1 MNWQALTRMVALNN
15 TAETPPFSE
24 SLLLALRNT
33 ALMGLALPP
42 QLAQASWAEVERIF
56 DLPEAK
62 TLPYPVLDTYIE
74 LMTQGPVIKDD
85 SIYHHRLQALD
96 EALIAASA
104 VPPETARE
112 ISYPVFG
119 A

>member
-1 MNWQALTRMVALNN
+1 
-15 TAETPPFSE
+15 
-24 SLLLALRNT
+24 
-33 ALMGLALPP
+33 MGMSLPP

-62 TLPYPVLDTYIE
+62 TLPYAVLNTYIE
-74 LMTQGPVIKDD
+74 LMTQSPVIKDD

-104 VPPETARE
+104 VPRETARE
-112 ISYPVFG
+112 IFYPVFG

>member
-1 MNWQALTRMVALNN
+1 MASHNKKSEGLPIT
-15 TAETPPFSE
+15 E
-24 SLLLALRNT
+24 SLLLALRNVT
-33 ALMGLALPP
+33 LMGLALPP

-96 EALIAASA
+96 AALIAASA
-104 VPPETARE
+104 VPRETARE